1 LRNFRYLDAWH
12 KSHAFTL
19 DIYRVTQA
27 FPKAEAFGLATTL
40 RRGSANIAMKI
51 AEGCGHDDDLGYV
64 QCLGEARG
72 IGMEVEYHMLLARD
86 LQFIEPPRYD
96 ALQDE
101 LIQVRKMLT
110 GLIKSKAV

>member
-1 LRNFRYLDAWH
+1 
-12 KSHAFTL
+12 
-19 DIYRVTQA
+19 
-27 FPKAEAFGLATTL
+27 
-40 RRGSANIAMKI
+40 
-51 AEGCGHDDDLGYV
+51 
-64 QCLGEARG
+64 
-72 IGMEVEYHMLLARD
+72 MLLARD